1 MDLAAAVVA
10 EVAASA
16 VEEEFELVE
25 VAVVCALVEVVR
37 RYAPAPHPYAPALQ
51 QFAPAQRRV

>member
-1 MDLAAAVVA
+1 MDLGAAVA

-37 RYAPAPHPYAPALQ
+37 RYVAALQ